1 MMFTK
6 EDNDN
11 ILLSANEV
19 LLNSK
24 GFILFVCHQDGGLE
38 MVEGTGGLSQ
48 AETRG
53 LRSWANYYE
62 NIKDNEESSSEF

>member
-1 MMFTK
+1 MFTK

-48 AETRG
+48 AETRW